1 MKMRDRTPEAIF
13 IETAFGKNAMNV
25 RIPFQ
30 VAAKGM
36 KDTDKSRNK
45 VSFMIKIIEKTGDSL
60 IDSLKKTVQKRTVSK
75 KKWAKFF
82 RYGEYTVP
90 VCGANQFE

>member
-13 IETAFGKNAMNV
+13 IKTAFGKNTVNMW
-25 RIPFQ
+25 IPFQ
-30 VAAKGM
+30 VTAKGM
-36 KDTDKSRNK
+36 KDTDKSGNK

-75 KKWAKFF
+75 KKWTKFF
-82 RYGEYTVP
+82 CYGEYTVP
-90 VCGANQFE
+90 VRGAN